1 MNVEICNAVRASDK
15 ETQYDASAK
24 RLLGHKNILAHILVK
39 TIDEFKGMNPKEVLK
54 NIEGTPY
61 ISSISI
67 EPGLTNISNEQAGK
81 RLVGMNS
88 ENEEINEGLIR
99 FDIVFYV
106 SRLISSQKERDFENT
121 NYNDIKKVYSI
132 WVCMNMSEN
141 SMSHIHLTQENI
153 IGRYKWKGKLDLI
166 NIVMIGLGT
175 VLPDYDKTYELH
187 RLLGA
192 LLSDKLSSD
201 EKLDIMEKEYDIP
214 IEEDLR
220 KDVSEMCN
228 LSQGIKEQGIAI
240 GQARGEQIGQAR
252 GEGLLIKKMHKNGLT
267 IQQIAQATEKDIEEI
282 ERIIEQDDANVYIEV
297 VNNL

>member
-1 MNVEICNAVRASDK
+1 MQKKDETLAS
-15 ETQYDASAK
+15 
-24 RLLGHKNILAHILVK
+24 
-39 TIDEFKGMNPKEVLK
+39 
-54 NIEGTPY
+54 
-61 ISSISI
+61 
-67 EPGLTNISNEQAGK
+67 
-81 RLVGMNS
+81 
-88 ENEEINEGLIR
+88 LI
-99 FDIVFYV
+99 
-106 SRLISSQKERDFENT
+106 
-121 NYNDIKKVYSI
+121 
-132 WVCMNMSEN
+132 
-141 SMSHIHLTQENI
+141 
-153 IGRYKWKGKLDLI
+153 
-166 NIVMIGLGT
+166 
-175 VLPDYDKTYELH
+175 LPDYDKTYELH

-220 KDVSEMCN
+220 KDVGEMCN